1 MSNLKD
7 AFDDINKTECFGY
20 LPTSSSTKPAHV
32 ANGWF
37 RRIMGRRYDPVL
49 LNQTLVHW
57 TQKGEV
63 NPSDKLLAE
72 HASVFEPFRP
82 QSKRREFAE
91 FRADLK
97 LLVSPIGGAV
107 NNNNNFSSYNVTC
120 ERHLTEDRS
129 DGGTGA
135 FLYHLL
141 ANDLGSGP
149 SDGINLLS
157 EILKNTKDE
166 VSTITSPLVH
176 TAVASD
182 VALGTYPAESVFKK
196 RGKNFLSTSLNSLR
210 TGFDSLSRFERANG
224 GGLDAL
230 RRFIA
235 FGVFSILVHLQ
246 NRQFDLDGSKKL
258 NPTLLYFP
266 DRHRN
271 TAYQAS
277 HATYNLNRRSIESLY
292 TARFRAWLEGRIGLR
307 PTDKKCDSFLEEVEF
322 GKNDDKNREQLRK
335 AFLSYRSQFV
345 HLDAMAEAVRETVF
359 RDLSGTPLDFY
370 RGLGIRNGFVRPA
383 GNNAVRKY
391 YTLEGIL
398 LESVLASILPQGE
411 MTYQQFLGELF
422 FRYGLLV
429 GGRPEDVGILL
440 EYGIGNATVQDL
452 RGNSLAFRQQLLSL
466 GWARQYA
473 DGVLMVQ
480 VPEGVR

>member
-37 RRIMGRRYDPVL
+37 RRILGRRYDPVL

-82 QSKRREFAE
+82 QSMRRQFAE

-107 NNNNNFSSYNVTC
+107 NKGNNFSSYNVTC

-141 ANDLGSGP
+141 ATDLGGGP
-149 SDGINLLS
+149 SDGIDLLS
-157 EILKNTKDE
+157 EVLQHPKDE

-182 VALGTYPAESVFKK
+182 VPLGNYPAESVFKK
-196 RGKNFLSTSLNSLR
+196 RGNSFLSPSLNSLR
-210 TGFDSLSRFERANG
+210 IGFDSLSSFERANG

-246 NRQFDLDGSKKL
+246 NRQLELEGSKKL
-258 NPTLLYFP
+258 NPMLLYFP

-292 TARFRAWLEGRIGLR
+292 TARFKAWLEGRIGLR
-307 PTDKKCDSFLEEVEF
+307 PTDRKCESFLEEVEF
-322 GKNDDKNREQLRK
+322 GKNDDKNREQLKK
-335 AFLSYRSQFV
+335 AYSAYSSQFNR
-345 HLDAMAEAVRETVF
+345 LDAMAEAVRETVF
-359 RDLSGTPLDFY
+359 RDQSSTPMKFY
-370 RGLGIRNGFVRPA
+370 GALGVRNGFMRPM
-383 GNNAVRKY
+383 NSERKY
-391 YTLEGIL
+391 YTLEGVF
-398 LESVLASILPQGE
+398 LESVLASILPVGE
-411 MTYQQFLGELF
+411 MPYQKFLNEMF
-422 FRYGLLV
+422 VRYGLLV
-429 GGRPEDVGILL
+429 GGRPEDAGMLL
-440 EYGIGNATVQDL
+440 EFGIGSATVQDL